1 MLSAYEEPVVV
12 TECSV
17 IIVDVTSWC
26 VVGRDLKIPESH
38 HVNSTKP
45 RREGYS
51 NTEENR
57 PRE

>member
-26 VVGRDLKIPESH
+26 VVGRDLKIPGSH
-38 HVNSTKP
+38 HSQQHKAE
-45 RREGYS
+45 EGRLQQYGGEQ
-51 NTEENR
+51 T
-57 PRE
+57 